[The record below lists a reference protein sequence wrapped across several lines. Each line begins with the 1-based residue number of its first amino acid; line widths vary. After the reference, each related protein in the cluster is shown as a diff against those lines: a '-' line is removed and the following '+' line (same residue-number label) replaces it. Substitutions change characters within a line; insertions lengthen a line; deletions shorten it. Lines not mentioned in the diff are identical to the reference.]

1 MRHTISVCDNATAIE
16 LKRSV
21 IYAKFILYLCVVA
34 LAAAIRASEIVIL
47 YTADVHGCVFNSGLC
62 GEARDSGGLLRC
74 AALIEDVRKRNP
86 DAVLLDLGDLFQ
98 GTAESY
104 LTRGLLVAEIVKSM
118 RYDGL
123 VVGNHEFDWG
133 PETLWKFYERAGT
146 QVLAADIFTAPS
158 AHFAQAGSQP
168 PIHGRGLRPQGIRP
182 YFIKQINGVRLAVIG
197 LSNPHMPHWFK
208 PEILKN
214 LFFSDSSA
222 AIRSVLPEVRAF
234 NPDIIVLAVHQGFRD
249 WGDNPA
255 NNINKIA
262 ADFPELTAII
272 GAHTHNDIPMEEING
287 ILYTQTG
294 PYARSVGKL
303 IINFDLKKRRIISRS
318 AELLSADASVLPLP
332 EMLSKYSKH
341 REDTEKYL
349 NQVIGTAACEHSEK
363 PVTPGQSRVQSLI
376 ATAIAERTGTEV
388 VLHGSLTDS
397 SLFTGPVSM
406 RDIWR
411 VVPYENSIGVAEL
424 TCEEIAVILKEN
436 SRYYNSSQFRGVYGM
451 TYQITFDG
459 NRDSCI
465 SDIQIGGQ
473 PAEPPP
479 RRYKIAFNSFDLASA
494 GNRLPRLREITEKPS
509 SALRNTGL
517 DTRQI
522 VIDYIANHPD
532 FDILNIPSAAGAI
545 VPSKRSSRSKL
556 AIKNKMEEQD

>member
-1 MRHTISVCDNATAIE
+1 MIALHHFNANIC
-16 LKRSV
+16 
-21 IYAKFILYLCVVA
+21 AKFRLYLCVIA
-34 LAAAIRASEIVIL
+34 LAAITHANEVVIL

-86 DAVLLDLGDLFQ
+86 DVVLLDLGDLFQ

-133 PETLWKFYERAGT
+133 IETLWKFYERAET
-146 QVLAADIFTAPS
+146 QVLAADIFTAPP
-158 AHFAQAGSQP
+158 AHSERAGSQP
-168 PIHGRGLRPQGIRP
+168 PIHGRSLRPQGIRP

-208 PEILKN
+208 PEVLKD

-222 AIRSVLPEVRAF
+222 AIRSVLPEVRAAR
-234 NPDIIVLAVHQGFRD
+234 PDVIVLAVHQGFRD

-262 ADFPELTAII
+262 AGFPELTAII
-272 GAHTHNDIPMEEING
+272 GAHTHNSIPMEEING
-287 ILYTQTG
+287 ILYTQAG
-294 PYARSVGKL
+294 PYARSLGKL
-303 IINFDLKKRRIISRS
+303 TIDFDLKTRRIVNRK
-318 AELLSADASVLPLP
+318 AELLSADASVMPSS
-332 EMLSKYSKH
+332 EMLSRYSRH
-341 REDTEKYL
+341 REDTGRYL
-349 NQVIGTAACEHSEK
+349 NQVIGTAACEHPGT

-376 ATAIAERTGTEV
+376 TTAIAERTGAEV
-388 VLHGSLTDS
+388 VLHGCLTDAT
-397 SLFTGPVSM
+397 LFAGPVCM

-411 VVPYENSIGVAEL
+411 VVPYENSIGVADL
-424 TCEEIAVILKEN
+424 TREEIVVILKEN

-451 TYQITFDG
+451 TYCITFDG
-459 NRDSCI
+459 NGDSCI
-465 SDIQIGGQ
+465 SDIRIGGQ

-509 SALRNTGL
+509 SMLRNTGL
-517 DTRQI
+517 ETRQI
-522 VIDYIANHPD
+522 VIDYVANHPD
-532 FDILNIPSAAGAI
+532 FDILNVPPAAGAMDL
-545 VPSKRSSRSKL
+545 SKRPSRRK
-556 AIKNKMEEQD
+556 QD